1 MSAVVSPTQDKLH
14 TSPVLFKKKNR
25 LLKRKE
31 FLRVTHQGQRFFGRY
46 LLIECCTSYYPGP
59 RLGIT
64 VTKHFGKAVARN
76 YFKRCLREAFRSLLP
91 TLPQHLDLQVKPR
104 KNFSKA
110 SFEDIRKELLYFIQK
125 WKINEESGS

>member
-1 MSAVVSPTQDKLH
+1 VSAVVSPTQDKLH
-14 TSPVLFKKKNR
+14 TLTVLFKKKNR

-31 FLRVTHQGQRFFGRY
+31 FLRISYQGQRFFGRY
-46 LLIECCTSYYPGP
+46 LLIECCTSYHSGP
-59 RLGIT
+59 RLGVT

-91 TLPQHLDLQVKPR
+91 TLPQYLDLQVKPR

-125 WKINEESGS
+125 WKMNEESGS